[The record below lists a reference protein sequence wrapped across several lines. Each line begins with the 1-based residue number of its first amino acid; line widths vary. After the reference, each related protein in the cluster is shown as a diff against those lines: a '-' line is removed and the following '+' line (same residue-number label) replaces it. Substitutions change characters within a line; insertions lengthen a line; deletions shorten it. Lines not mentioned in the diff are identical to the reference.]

1 MVVAAVAVKCRC
13 GSPPHS
19 PVKASCCLRESRD
32 LLTRK
37 VSALLPTHPQHP
49 TLLNLGSEW
58 KSHSRSSL
66 SQLPACSLPPPPQQS
81 SVLDAF
87 PASDQPLS
95 ENTMKSML
103 LSLRQTLYTD
113 LSTAVSSLATTVN
126 QQDQAIT
133 QMEAKMGDLLSAHN
147 ELVDGFADY
156 DDELQLINMK
166 LADLEDHSR

>member
-1 MVVAAVAVKCRC
+1 
-13 GSPPHS
+13 
-19 PVKASCCLRESRD
+19 
-32 LLTRK
+32 
-37 VSALLPTHPQHP
+37 
-49 TLLNLGSEW
+49 
-58 KSHSRSSL
+58 
-66 SQLPACSLPPPPQQS
+66 
-81 SVLDAF
+81 
-87 PASDQPLS
+87 
-95 ENTMKSML
+95 MKSML